1 MGKQAVWKVTEEVWL
16 YPGESAAW
24 HFLTV
29 PKLVAEAIKE
39 QFGKD
44 VRGWGSLPVQATIGK
59 TVFETSIFPDKRSG
73 GYLLPLKAAVR
84 VSEGIRAGMRVTVSL
99 VVEPH
104 RRKKTV

>member
-1 MGKQAVWKVTEEVWL
+1 MKQKSVWTLTEEVWL

-29 PKLVAEAIKE
+29 PKSAAAAIKE

-44 VRGWGSLPVQATIGK
+44 VRGWGSLPVKATIGK

-84 VSEGIRAGMRVTVSL
+84 ANEGICAGMRVTVHL
-99 VVEPH
+99 VVEP
-104 RRKKTV
+104 RRTKKTV